1 MKKTFRV
8 QAKVTT
14 FCYIDV
20 EASSIEEA
28 NEKAEQMDGGD
39 FITTDEGDF
48 NILDSLTKEICLN
61 CDDIELELDEEC
73 PDCGREA

>member
-8 QAKVTT
+8 KAKVTT

-20 EASSIEEA
+20 EADSVEDA

-48 NILDSLTKEICLN
+48 NILDSLTKPICSN
-61 CDDIELELDEEC
+61 CDDFVLELDERC
-73 PDCGREA
+73 PNCGREA